1 MPTPTTANRGYQK
14 PDPAN
19 KLNVDVLR
27 LMAALDAIDIDI
39 NALLTAAQTI
49 AGVKTFSASPIIPT
63 LAQTDNS
70 TKAASTAY
78 VKAAIAALVASSP
91 AQLDTINELA
101 AALGN
106 DANFAATMTAA
117 LAGKA
122 DAAATTTAL
131 AGKAATGH
139 THTAGQVAG
148 GPAFSAYIGATQ
160 TVSNGVATKM
170 ALNTET
176 FDTDGAFDNA
186 TFRFQPNLAGYYFF
200 TGRLSGA
207 AATSGTIMN
216 AHIYKNGALLK
227 NGQPYI
233 PPSGSSSMTVT
244 ISGLVYLN
252 GSTDYVE
259 LWGTNSG
266 SGTNTFSAGASV
278 SFFDGYFVR
287 P

>member
-1 MPTPTTANRGYQK
+1 MPVTPTTANRGYQK

-19 KLNVDVLR
+19 KLNFDVAR
-27 LMAALDAIDIDI
+27 LVAALDAIDVDI

-49 AGVKTFSASPIIPT
+49 AGVKTFSASPVIPT

-70 TKAASTAY
+70 TKAASTGY
-78 VKAAIAALVASSP
+78 VNALVASSP

-117 LAGKA
+117 LAAKA

-160 TVSNGVATKM
+160 SVSNGVATKI

-176 FDTDGAFDNA
+176 FDTDSAFDTTA
-186 TFRFQPNLAGYYFF
+186 FRFQPTLAGYYFF
-200 TGRLSGA
+200 TGKLQGQASTA
-207 AATSGTIMN
+207 ASAMS
-216 AHIYKNGALLK
+216 ALIYKNGAALK
-227 NGQPYI
+227 QGPSYVAPAGQ
-233 PPSGSSSMTVT
+233 GMTCGV
-244 ISGLVYLN
+244 SGLVYLN

-259 LWGTNSG
+259 LFGVNSG
-266 SGTNTFSAGASV
+266 TGTNTFTAGATASY
-278 SFFDGYFVR
+278 FDGYFVR
-287 P
+287 A